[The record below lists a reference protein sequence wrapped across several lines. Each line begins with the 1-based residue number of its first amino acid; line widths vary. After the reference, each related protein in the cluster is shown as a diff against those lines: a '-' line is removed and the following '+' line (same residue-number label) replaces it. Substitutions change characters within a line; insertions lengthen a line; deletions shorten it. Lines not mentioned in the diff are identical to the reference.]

1 MSSLDSGSPE
11 LAPVPSRASK
21 RANSGFCLGG
31 DGGGAAS
38 GFEDSI
44 GRIQASCDTLMV
56 ALGREE
62 RGVKRMRGSELERQK
77 REEERLAERE
87 DRFRSLSRR
96 LELFVTQGCG
106 GGDNA
111 VYLNVGGQR
120 FVTTRQ
126 TLLAVPNTVFSVLLS
141 GRFDV
146 ETVDGAIHLDRDP
159 THFSYILN
167 YLRSALEVSQQAGT
181 PMAAAAAVVAPV
193 AASCATPAAA
203 AAAAVV
209 EEEADVLEA
218 IQSLFSLKGVPLASA
233 VRIAYEAEFYGLEH
247 LKTMARNCTSLVVSK
262 EVDAP
267 YSSISEAIAKAQ
279 PGERIVVFPG
289 TYFESIVI
297 TKKVE
302 VCGDGPR
309 GRIVIVTTDGTPT
322 ATFDEDG
329 GKLSNLSLREMSKFG
344 VCTLDVKCHA
354 GGRAVLEQC
363 DLTTRQE
370 ANTVNVSGHATLEL
384 CRCRIH
390 GAKGSAVQLR
400 DDAVAVMKEN
410 EFVNVGFSAVQAR
423 HRARYTLDGN
433 VVSDAAYGGVDANDD
448 SRGVISN
455 NSFSNCARGGI
466 ILHGRAATSIT
477 GNVIHRCEYGINSF
491 PGSTITKL
499 EHNRLYDNTVQDAS
513 GVDAAVQRGLAQRG
527 EAAERPLSSTSPSP
541 TATPTSIHQ

>member
-1 MSSLDSGSPE
+1 MSSLGSGSPE
-11 LAPVPSRASK
+11 MGPASASRASK
-21 RANSGFCLGG
+21 RANSSFGLGA
-31 DGGGAAS
+31 DGTAAAAAG

-44 GRIQASCDTLMV
+44 SRIQASCDSLVV

-87 DRFRSLSRR
+87 HRFRALSRR
-96 LELFVTQGCG
+96 LELFVTQGCS

-167 YLRSALEVSQQAGT
+167 YLRSALEVSQQGG
-181 PMAAAAAVVAPV
+181 VPV
-193 AASCATPAAA
+193 AVATCATPAA
-203 AAAAVV
+203 V
-209 EEEADVLEA
+209 EEADVLEA

-466 ILHGRAATSIT
+466 ILHGRASTSIT

-513 GVDAAVQRGLAQRG
+513 GVDAAVQRGLAQTG

-541 TATPTSIHQ
+541 TATPTSIPQ